1 MYRRH
6 ELATKKLGLLKGIAL
21 LALPAFA
28 LTACSGGSP
37 SAQSANGDDVSGDL
51 VFSIYPGVF
60 QDNYVKAVVEP
71 FEKLHPDVKIS
82 YVQART
88 SAESLASLRAEKGSP
103 SVDVSLLDYAVA
115 RTANTEGI
123 FQALDPAAVPNL
135 ADLDPKAKVDGNLGA
150 GVTFDSV
157 ALMYNTKAVSQ
168 EPQSWQALWDD
179 PAAQGKIAIIGPPD
193 LTSTVGLTAITTKME
208 GGDYTKSVDPGI
220 AKLAKL
226 SPRVETWNPQP
237 DPYTMVQNGDASY
250 GVGWNARSQ
259 LFADQSNGAMKATLP
274 KEGTILQIN
283 TLNLVKNS
291 PNPKAAQAFINYA
304 LSPDAQSSF
313 SQLMSYAPTNTK
325 AKLPADIL
333 AKIPVADPSKADRII
348 APNWDVMVSQRD
360 TWANR
365 LKTEVVGAK

>member
-1 MYRRH
+1 MST
-6 ELATKKLGLLKGIAL
+6 TKLRLLKGVAL

-28 LTACSGGSP
+28 LTACGGSP
-37 SAQSANGDDVSGDL
+37 SASSGNGNDVSGEL

-71 FEKLHPDVKIS
+71 FQKLHPDLNIS
-82 YVQART
+82 FVQART
-88 SAESLASLRAEKGSP
+88 SAESLASLRAEKANP

-115 RTANTEGI
+115 RTANKEGI

-157 ALMYNTKAVSQ
+157 ALMYNTKAVSS
-168 EPQSWQALWDD
+168 EPQSWEALWED
-179 PAAQGKIAIIGPPD
+179 PAAAGKIAIIGPPD

-208 GGDYTKSVDPGI
+208 GGDYTRSVDPGI

-226 SPRVETWNPQP
+226 SPRVQTWNPQP
-237 DPYTMVQNGDASY
+237 DPYTMVQSGDASY
-250 GVGWNARSQ
+250 GVGWNARAQ
-259 LFADQSNGAMKATLP
+259 LFADDSNGAMKAVLP

-283 TLNLVKNS
+283 TLNLVKDS
-291 PNPKAAQAFINYA
+291 PNPAAAQAFINYA
-304 LSPDAQSSF
+304 LGADAQSSF
-313 SQLMSYAPTNTK
+313 SKLMSYAPTNTK

-333 AKIPVADPSKADRII
+333 TKIPVADPAKADRII

-360 TWANR
+360 TWATR